1 MTRSKS
7 NMVLMI
13 IGARVQMGFITINT
27 MSDFTLV
34 VVYYSRRVLIA

>member
-1 MTRSKS
+1 MTKSKS
-7 NMVLMI
+7 HMVLMI
-13 IGARVQMGFITINT
+13 IEAGVQMGFITINT